1 MNRQP
6 VWWLVRHTENKP
18 SATFPLFKGT
28 NFIGR
33 APVPS
38 MPFYTLIDE
47 DPYISRIHAVIYVE
61 NIDTLHLYIC
71 DSDLDNGG
79 KASKNGTYINGHN
92 SRIVKKIKIKENDTI
107 QVGITKLVLKYNAGN
122 LEEIVNEVEQQ
133 NYVDT
138 ISMMLE
144 K

>member
-1 MNRQP
+1 
-6 VWWLVRHTENKP
+6 
-18 SATFPLFKGT
+18 
-28 NFIGR
+28 
-33 APVPS
+33 